1 MSRPD
6 GSIGAVVF
14 WSGFFGTCFER
25 RPCSKWCSRHSGST
39 ILVKSPLLAKCR
51 KGALPGPI
59 LRANIDQN
67 RGSECVLCLTLIYSD
82 RFENIGEA
90 FARPSASFWT
100 FWGYQGLAFP
110 RPACSSCLQPRG
122 KLPTRCFVIGNA
134 ALVQSFHAQKLEAP
148 TRTRL

>member
-6 GSIGAVVF
+6 GSIGAAVVRN
-14 WSGFFGTCFER
+14 GFFGSCFER

-39 ILVKSPLLAKCR
+39 ILVKSPLPAKCR

-100 FWGYQGLAFP
+100 FWGVSGPGFSQACMLFLSP
-110 RPACSSCLQPRG
+110 TPALLSSPPQCIS
-122 KLPTRCFVIGNA
+122 THIYVDA
-134 ALVQSFHAQKLEAP
+134 YTYV
-148 TRTRL
+148 